1 MDRLLD
7 RTKEN
12 ESTNSRISKAR
23 SEAEGKLYAIKTQLT
38 NSTPSTE
45 VDDALKKV
53 RLLLA
58 RVSRTNTFATAES
71 TELLM
76 KDIQSLDSETRSL
89 RESASPNPRPSP
101 RSSTELKSNLIFNS
115 RSQPM
120 KGYPL
125 NTPAGRNSVRYTQ
138 QDHGS
143 SVIQG
148 RYSGIVDAS
157 ILTQISER
165 RQSEIPNQ
173 DAPNIADVLDSPQ
186 NPFLPPSD
194 FSGTILPTGFQNART
209 PLLGSLTPASQNIQP
224 PPVPATSSGSHA
236 PPVPPVPPVPPA
248 PPAPPVP
255 QNLSGSHAPPIPPV
269 STISTNYLPSKRESM
284 AKTIVSAESHPTSV
298 VMPSKVGSS
307 SSFGI
312 SKSDSYAS
320 NHSCPGTPKPVNSPS
335 LRPRSPPPSPP
346 IRPRSPLSLPTRQG
360 SPPPSLPTRPGSP
373 PPSPPHSRISRPSNC
388 SSSVSNNIG
397 QIKSR
402 TESVEAL
409 SDGSD
414 DPNGDPVEFCGS
426 IPKSLHSCDNQQE
439 SEARQYDAQCKQ
451 SIIASCNLQANG
463 DASPILPP
471 ASVPSVSLPPAV
483 PSLPPSVSP
492 VSSIPA
498 VPVPP
503 SIPSVP
509 SSVPPP
515 VPTSTSTSVPS
526 VPAVPPSVPPSTSA
540 SVPSVPSVPASVPSV
555 PTSTPV
561 PASGNQGKPKSF
573 VNVLS
578 SSVDKNAK
586 SNTYNHETDKKIIN
600 EEIQSADKE
609 ILLHSGETPS
619 GPNQSSL
626 ENVTVVPEQSPIK
639 EQPLEQPPDSKLTIT
654 TTQEDILPEA
664 VYEEDQKQQK
674 EKEETIRRGCGRCR
688 R

>member
-173 DAPNIADVLDSPQ
+173 DAPNIADVLDSSQ

-236 PPVPPVPPVPPA
+236 PPVT
-248 PPAPPVP
+248 
-255 QNLSGSHAPPIPPV
+255 S
-269 STISTNYLPSKRESM
+269 STSST
-284 AKTIVSAESHPTSV
+284 
-298 VMPSKVGSS
+298 SS
-307 SSFGI
+307 SSSSSSSSSTSESF
-312 SKSDSYAS
+312 
-320 NHSCPGTPKPVNSPS
+320 
-335 LRPRSPPPSPP
+335 
-346 IRPRSPLSLPTRQG
+346 
-360 SPPPSLPTRPGSP
+360 
-373 PPSPPHSRISRPSNC
+373 RISC
-388 SSSVSNNIG
+388 SSNSS
-397 QIKSR
+397 SFHYFY
-402 TESVEAL
+402 EL
-409 SDGSD
+409 
-414 DPNGDPVEFCGS
+414 
-426 IPKSLHSCDNQQE
+426 
-439 SEARQYDAQCKQ
+439 
-451 SIIASCNLQANG
+451 
-463 DASPILPP
+463 
-471 ASVPSVSLPPAV
+471 
-483 PSLPPSVSP
+483 
-492 VSSIPA
+492 SSIQ
-498 VPVPP
+498 
-503 SIPSVP
+503 
-509 SSVPPP
+509 
-515 VPTSTSTSVPS
+515 T
-526 VPAVPPSVPPSTSA
+526 
-540 SVPSVPSVPASVPSV
+540 
-555 PTSTPV
+555 
-561 PASGNQGKPKSF
+561 
-573 VNVLS
+573 
-578 SSVDKNAK
+578 
-586 SNTYNHETDKKIIN
+586 
-600 EEIQSADKE
+600 
-609 ILLHSGETPS
+609 
-619 GPNQSSL
+619 
-626 ENVTVVPEQSPIK
+626 
-639 EQPLEQPPDSKLTIT
+639 
-654 TTQEDILPEA
+654 
-664 VYEEDQKQQK
+664 
-674 EKEETIRRGCGRCR
+674 
-688 R
+688 

>member
-173 DAPNIADVLDSPQ
+173 DAPNIADVLDSSQ

-236 PPVPPVPPVPPA
+236 PPVPPVPPVPPAPPA

-471 ASVPSVSLPPAV
+471 ASVSLPPAV

-509 SSVPPP
+509 SSVP
-515 VPTSTSTSVPS
+515 SSIPS
-526 VPAVPPSVPPSTSA
+526 VPPSVPPSTSA
-540 SVPSVPSVPASVPSV
+540 SVPSVPAVPASVPSV
-555 PTSTPV
+555 PASTPV

-626 ENVTVVPEQSPIK
+626 ENVTIVPEQSPIK

-654 TTQEDILPEA
+654 TTQEDIPPEA